1 MGRFRCF
8 LMIVG
13 LTGLAFAG
21 AGSISGDWKGS
32 MQLNGS
38 SDQTACM
45 TVKQD
50 ASILT
55 GTAGSCDGKQFPIT
69 KGTIKDDVIT
79 IEAHPGAPT
88 LKFAMKLQGTK
99 LTGNVFEDDQKI
111 GTISME
117 KASK

>member
-1 MGRFRCF
+1 MGRVTCL

-21 AGSISGDWKGS
+21 AESVSGNWKGS

-38 SDQTACM
+38 SDHTACM

-50 ASILT
+50 GSVLT

-69 KGTIKDDVIT
+69 RGAIKDDVIT

-88 LKFAMKLQGTK
+88 LKFAMKLDGNK
-99 LTGNVFEDDQKI
+99 LTGDVFEDDQKI